1 MGRIGQKL
9 YIFTKGVGGQG
20 RVTEKGANEFEGGL
34 ISLMMGVIS
43 LNVGLISLNA
53 SEGAHFN
60 PWISMDFHFIHGA
73 S

>member
-34 ISLMMGVIS
+34 ISLKMGVIS

-53 SEGAHFN
+53 G
-60 PWISMDFHFIHGA
+60 IQTY
-73 S
+73 